1 MATSSRD
8 GKSGGE
14 IVELDRE
21 AIRRLEEARI
31 EGESYSQVIK
41 RYVRPRRTAKEIVRV
56 MRRAAVSS
64 AALQRI
70 DESASR
76 RRRSAYQSKG

>member
-1 MATSSRD
+1 MATSSRN

-14 IVELDRE
+14 TVELDRE
-21 AIRRLEEARI
+21 AIRRLKTARM
-31 EGESYSQVIK
+31 EGESFSEVIK
-41 RYVRPRRTAKEIVRV
+41 RLVRPRRTAQEIVRA
-56 MRRAAVSS
+56 MRQAAVSN
-64 AALQRI
+64 ATLQLI